1 MKKII
6 DNYTLVQLLNA
17 FADQDCFWV
26 SPTKKPHLLI
36 SIPVRSALKKNLEV
50 LREYGNEYSEMLQA
64 LQTELQKQFMDAG
77 KATQNENGVFAVN
90 TGYESDYEKDLNGK
104 LMDLLQQK
112 LDVELRSFTTQDLEH
127 YIQLNEKYLTESDVE
142 LLEFFVEDP
151 KED

>member
-26 SPTKKPHLLI
+26 SPNKKPHLLI